1 MKNWLAR
8 LVLGSEFMN
17 EYRNVLID
25 NEMRFQRLEQ
35 KDKYTAHEL
44 TKQGVVVAMLKSV
57 DNEDSK
63 KEIDNLKKDVSD
75 LKKENYLLKSKIVD
89 LEFVDSQ
96 TIRVQNN
103 HDSMIYDTHKSL
115 EYFLPKFEKV
125 FLLVEQR
132 SPFVDRLI
140 REKDKKDYNEFK
152 IKQFDQE
159 IMKVLRGA
167 NEEK

>member
-17 EYRNVLID
+17 EYRNVIID
-25 NEMRFQRLEQ
+25 YEMRIKRLN
-35 KDKYTAHEL
+35 DKL
-44 TKQGVVVAMLKSV
+44 NDQGTVLALLKIGV
-57 DNEDSK
+57 DKNLGN
-63 KEIDNLKKDVSD
+63 EIDILKKDVSD
-75 LKKENYLLKSKIVD
+75 LKEENYLLKSKISD
-89 LEFVDSQ
+89 LEFVDNQ

-103 HDSMIYDTHKSL
+103 HDSMIYDTHKAL

-159 IMKVLRGA
+159 IMKVLRGT

>member
-1 MKNWLAR
+1 
-8 LVLGSEFMN
+8 MN

-25 NEMRFQRLEQ
+25 NEMRFKRLEDEKACLIKTLKEQ
-35 KDKYTAHEL
+35 SFVVKDIET
-44 TKQGVVVAMLKSV
+44 MLRIGI
-57 DNEDSK
+57 
-63 KEIDNLKKDVSD
+63 KENLEKEVDNLKKDVSD

-140 REKDKKDYNEFK
+140 REKDKKYYNEFK
-152 IKQFDQE
+152 IKQFNQE
-159 IMKVLRGA
+159 IMKVLRGT